1 MLSRSAWRRAAS
13 SSALLLRLVPRA
25 EGASSRGPSSAV
37 GSSAVGRRLF
47 GLKLAALYQY
57 SRAQRREE
65 GWNQRSGDAIAQ
77 AKEIRWHAN
86 KAVCSQ
92 LT

>member
-1 MLSRSAWRRAAS
+1 MAPPCVSERVSCMLARVGRAAAAACAS
-13 SSALLLRLVPRA
+13 SSGDRLSWSV
-25 EGASSRGPSSAV
+25 
-37 GSSAVGRRLF
+37 VGRRLF

-57 SRAQRREE
+57 RRAQRRDKL
-65 GWNQRSGDAIAQ
+65 WNQRSGDAIAE
-77 AKEIRWHAN
+77 AKERGWDAN